1 MNASP
6 KTTLMELL
14 FAGATVTLPNQV
26 TLKGDTDNKYI
37 EIGYTDCEGK
47 WVPEGLWSMNKNG
60 LERAL
65 EDAHAIAESR
75 EMAIEATPTIDI
87 DALKPLAGTAKPFQE
102 QVREL
107 VRPYQKITDAEHD
120 KLASGDS
127 DFYETPDGKVVMFG
141 FADSSYALMP
151 LNDKAA
157 REILNNQPDR

>member
-1 MNASP
+1 MNVSP

-14 FAGATVTLPNQV
+14 FAGATVTLTNEV
-26 TLKGDTDNKYI
+26 ILKGDTDNKYI
-37 EIGYTDCEGK
+37 EIGYMDYDK
-47 WVPEGLWSMNKNG
+47 RWVSEGLWSMNKNG

-65 EDAHAIAESR
+65 EDAHAITER
-75 EMAIEATPTIDI
+75 WAIEATPTIDI
-87 DALKPLAGTAKPFQE
+87 DALKPLAGTAKPFHE

-107 VRPYQKITDAEHD
+107 VRPYQEITDAEHD

-141 FADSSYALMP
+141 FADSGYALMP

-157 REILNNQPDR
+157 QEILDNQPDR